1 MKALLLALLLGA
13 AQAAPLQPRS
23 DDEVV
28 QRLDSAGSDR
38 AAQRA
43 LQRRLAKEPQHE
55 PSALRLASQL
65 LAQAREQG
73 DARFAGRALAALQ
86 AFGER
91 PPPAVAVLRATLLQH
106 LHDFDQAARLL
117 ERTLQRHPDQAQAW
131 LLLASVRR
139 TQARLVD
146 SDRACLGLAASGAAL
161 HAAACRLEN
170 ASLRDPELPLSGWDA
185 LQRPEHDAATRAW
198 LLTSKAEHALRAGE
212 PAEAERAFRAALAQH
227 DEAYTRCALADLLQ
241 AQGRAGEALV
251 LLLPLPASDAV
262 AVRRA
267 ALAQALGDARA
278 KVWTADLQSR
288 FAQTAERQQAAPRDA
303 IAHLREQAQFAL
315 WVQRQPARALK
326 LARANLEQQ
335 REPMDLLLLAQAGG
349 RDEAQRLATQ
359 WEIRDAR
366 LAAR

>member
-1 MKALLLALLLGA
+1 MRALLLALLLGA

-43 LQRRLAKEPQHE
+43 LQQRLAKEPLHE

-65 LAQAREQG
+65 LAQARGQG
-73 DARFAGRALAALQ
+73 DARFAGRALALLQ
-86 AFGER
+86 PFGER
-91 PPPAVAVLRATLLQH
+91 PPPALAVLKATLLQH
-106 LHDFDQAARLL
+106 LHDFDQAALLL

-139 TQARLVD
+139 TQARLAD
-146 SDRACLGLAASGAAL
+146 SDRACRGLEASGIAL
-161 HAAACRLEN
+161 HAAACQLEN
-170 ASLRDPELPLSGWDA
+170 ASLRDPGLPLARWDA
-185 LQRPEHDAATRAW
+185 LLSPELDAVTRAW
-198 LLTSKAEHALRAGE
+198 LLGSKAEHALRAGQA
-212 PAEAERAFRAALAQH
+212 AEAETALRAALAQH

-241 AQGRAGEALV
+241 AQGRTSEALA

-278 KVWTADLQSR
+278 KAWTADLQSR
-288 FAQTAERQQAAPRDA
+288 FAQAAERQQAAPQEA

-315 WVQRQPARALK
+315 WVQRQPARARQ
-326 LARANLEQQ
+326 LARANLDHQ
-335 REPMDLLLLAQAGG
+335 REPIDLLLLAQAGG
-349 RDEAQRLATQ
+349 GDEAKRLAAQ